1 MPGLQKKANLDDA
14 TIHNTRV
21 YEAHGSKI
29 YRELP
34 EDFSVAGINEF
45 IVLYSEVIPD
55 EERNAVDG
63 DRAVYCFHFDK
74 EPNKAHG
81 IPFKFVMKPVS
92 RSCVSLGQKL
102 LNRIQGELFKDTKER
117 LSKRIGLKGK
127 QFEKIKFAIIHR
139 SAYSKP
145 TYLTD
150 GRQQL
155 LPFPLHTLSKYS
167 KD

>member
-1 MPGLQKKANLDDA
+1 MLPGLQKKANLDDA
-14 TIHNTRV
+14 TIQNTRV

-74 EPNKAHG
+74 EPNKVHG

-92 RSCVSLGQKL
+92 RRHVSLG
-102 LNRIQGELFKDTKER
+102 
-117 LSKRIGLKGK
+117 
-127 QFEKIKFAIIHR
+127 
-139 SAYSKP
+139 
-145 TYLTD
+145 
-150 GRQQL
+150 
-155 LPFPLHTLSKYS
+155 
-167 KD
+167 